1 MAPASSNF
9 FFNSSASALAM
20 PGFIKVGAFST
31 NSLAS
36 LRPRL
41 VITLI
46 SFISTIFFAASNEA
60 NFKSTFAF

>member
-1 MAPASSNF
+1 
-9 FFNSSASALAM
+9 M